1 MFILQVLQENLRWKK
16 KTNIKQQPEIS
27 RATDIISR
35 NYDQVYSNS

>member
-1 MFILQVLQENLRWKK
+1 MFILQVIQENLRWK